1 MYEILRINAC
11 NIETHQEIIK
21 QKPDTVYITEY
32 GLYNLLIRSRMG
44 NAKKIQTW
52 LINNAFIE

>member
-11 NIETHQEIIK
+11 NIETSQKIIK